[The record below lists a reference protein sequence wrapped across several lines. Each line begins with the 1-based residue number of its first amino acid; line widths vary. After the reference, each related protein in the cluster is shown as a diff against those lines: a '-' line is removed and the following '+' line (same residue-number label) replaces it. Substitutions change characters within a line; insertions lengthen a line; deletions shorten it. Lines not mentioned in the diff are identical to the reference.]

1 MTAWCLLGNMRGICW
16 LRLRSLPGFPQTP
29 RGEHVTIAYLDA
41 GSGSLIASALVGGA
55 AAAGV
60 AVRQARHRFTSKF
73 SRKRSDPVDGVTP
86 AVEAPAPPAAAA
98 PDATAATDTATDPA
112 TSDA

>member
-1 MTAWCLLGNMRGICW
+1 M
-16 LRLRSLPGFPQTP
+16 
-29 RGEHVTIAYLDA
+29 TIAYLDA

-73 SRKRSDPVDGVTP
+73 SRKRSDGVDDVTP
-86 AVEAPAPPAAAA
+86 AADGLSPDAAVEAGV
-98 PDATAATDTATDPA
+98 ATDAATDAAADPA
-112 TSDA
+112 PSDA

>member
-1 MTAWCLLGNMRGICW
+1 M
-16 LRLRSLPGFPQTP
+16 
-29 RGEHVTIAYLDA
+29 TIAYLDA

-98 PDATAATDTATDPA
+98 PDGTAATDTATDPT